1 MFFHRGSNRFRR
13 RTGFGVALVVLAALT
28 SVAHASA
35 TFQRVDAV
43 TLNQGENLVR
53 AAVTDGTHGY
63 FGTDTYPGQVI
74 KIDLA
79 TMTRVDAISLNSGED
94 NLYVAV
100 TDGTHGYFGTDTS
113 PGKVIKIDPGY
124 VPPPSPEPD
133 GPSPE
138 PVPPAYTG

>member
-43 TLNQGENLVR
+43 TLNQGENYLFS
-53 AAVTDGTHGY
+53 AVTDGTYGY
-63 FGTDTYPGQVI
+63 FSMTTAPGQVI

-79 TMTRVDAISLNSGED
+79 TMTRVDAVTLNQGE
-94 NLYVAV
+94 NYLTAAV
-100 TDGTHGYFGTDTS
+100 THGTYGYFGTLTS
-113 PGKVIKIDPGY
+113 PGQVIKIDLGY